1 MLDSTQPG
9 WAQCLQRAA
18 APPSHAH
25 PLAQYLAHALQQG
38 QPPAQAHGP
47 ALLLEAWLAGGIRH
61 TTFARAQPAHWRA
74 SASSNPAGVPSTG
87 SGCNNGQR
95 ANGTRKSPVADL
107 ARRAHLSPSQFT
119 ARCRDELGLGAIEW
133 LRQQRLAHA
142 RLLRASGMPVAAV
155 ASATGYRSPSAL
167 TAALRRDR
175 AGRAGRRKPSDP
187 KARLSAPATAATTIA
202 ARRCSGAARRWSALQ
217 NAYSRRMLPLPCKPI
232 STPWAPSPCGLL
244 ASLGVSLTHIPPFL
258 LTGITLIIGSV
269 PAWPFV
275 LRDPSRWR
283 IPMRTLALGVYGL
296 FAYHFLLFI
305 ALRHAPPVEANLV
318 NYLWPLFIVV
328 LAPVVLPGV
337 ALRVPHVVAALL
349 GFGGAAIAIVGGREL
364 SGTLAW
370 GYIPAA
376 AAAFIWAT
384 YSLMTNASR
393 PSPPPR
399 LACSASFR
407 RLVAAV
413 PCAAGAQRGAAGA
426 RLGPTG
432 RAGPGPLGGAFYLWD
447 KALKLGD
454 ARHIGILSY
463 ITPLASTTLLIV
475 VSGRSFSW
483 SIGLATAMIISAAVM
498 GMRAR

>member
-1 MLDSTQPG
+1 M
-9 WAQCLQRAA
+9 
-18 APPSHAH
+18 
-25 PLAQYLAHALQQG
+25 
-38 QPPAQAHGP
+38 
-47 ALLLEAWLAGGIRH
+47 
-61 TTFARAQPAHWRA
+61 
-74 SASSNPAGVPSTG
+74 
-87 SGCNNGQR
+87 
-95 ANGTRKSPVADL
+95 
-107 ARRAHLSPSQFT
+107 
-119 ARCRDELGLGAIEW
+119 
-133 LRQQRLAHA
+133 
-142 RLLRASGMPVAAV
+142 
-155 ASATGYRSPSAL
+155 
-167 TAALRRDR
+167 
-175 AGRAGRRKPSDP
+175 
-187 KARLSAPATAATTIA
+187 
-202 ARRCSGAARRWSALQ
+202 Q
-217 NAYSRRMLPLPCKPI
+217 NAYSRRMSSSPLQANLYALGAI
-232 STPWAPSPCGLL
+232 ALWASL

-275 LRDPSRWR
+275 LRDPSQWR

-384 YSLMTNASR
+384 YSLMTKRVTAFPTTAIGLFGLVSGALSLLCHVLLE
-393 PSPPPR
+393 PSVTLQAR
-399 LACSASFR
+399 DWSLLA
-407 RLVAAV
+407 V
-413 PCAAGAQRGAAGA
+413 
-426 RLGPTG
+426 LGL
-432 RAGPGPLGGAFYLWD
+432 GPLGGAFYLWD

-463 ITPLASTTLLIV
+463 LTPLASTALLIV
-475 VSGRSFSW
+475 VSGRAFTW
-483 SIGLATAMIISAAVM
+483 SIALATGMIISAAVM